1 VKYDCSFYGV
11 VKTLKELIKSTETTD
26 SNVNWDD
33 TVSQVIQDSRLAKP
47 GSLFVA
53 IRGSQ
58 SDGHQFVSD
67 VLSKGS
73 LAVVENSFTKSA
85 KGLIKV
91 SSTREILG
99 EIASRFWGHPTQQLK
114 LIGVTGTNGKTTTTF
129 LLDQVF
135 NRMGLKTG
143 LLGTVHNK
151 IESQILESNL
161 TTPGALELQQLFH
174 KMVQHKVDVC
184 SMEVS
189 SIALDQSRPLGSLF
203 QIGVFTNF
211 TQDHLDYHK
220 SMEQY
225 FEAKMKLFRDYT
237 PPCVVINLDDPK
249 AQQILAVT
257 KQSRQLTFSLKAPQ
271 SSFHVTESSFGK
283 RGTRA
288 TIGTPKGVFELQSPL
303 IGAHNLHNILC
314 VLAVVEGL
322 ELELSSAISALADA
336 TGAPGRLERAIIG
349 EYYPN
354 VFVDYAHSHDAL
366 ENVLRALQQLRG
378 DSKGKIITV
387 FGCGGDRDRGKRPKM
402 ASVASRYSNVTIVT
416 SDNPRTEDPQSIID
430 EIEIG
435 IDRQMTEYYREV
447 DRRQAIYL
455 ALKMAQPEDMIL
467 IAGKGH
473 ETYQIIGNQ
482 KQDFDDKCV
491 VKDYYN
497 S

>member
-1 VKYDCSFYGV
+1 
-11 VKTLKELIKSTETTD
+11 VKTLKELIKSTETTE

-33 TVSQVIQDSRLAKP
+33 SVSQVIQDSRLAKP

-58 SDGHQFVSD
+58 LDGHQFVAD

-73 LAVVENSFTKSA
+73 LAVVESSCAMSGN
-85 KGLIKV
+85 GLIKV
-91 SSTREILG
+91 SSTREMLG
-99 EIASRFWGHPTQQLK
+99 KIASRFWGHPTQQLK
-114 LIGVTGTNGKTTTTF
+114 LVGITGTNGKTTTTF
-129 LLDQVF
+129 LLDQVLT
-135 NRMGLKTG
+135 RMGLKTG

-151 IESQILESNL
+151 IGTQILESNL

-174 KMVQHKVDVC
+174 KMGQNKVDVC

-189 SIALDQSRPLGSLF
+189 SIALDQSRPLGSQF

-220 SMEQY
+220 TMEQY
-225 FEAKMKLFRDYT
+225 FEAKMKLFIDYSL
-237 PPCVVINLDDPK
+237 PCVVINLDDPK
-249 AQQILAVT
+249 AQQILALT
-257 KQSRQLTFSLKAPQ
+257 KQSRQLTFSLKDPQ
-271 SSFHVTESSFGK
+271 ASFCATESSFGK

-288 TIGTPKGVFELQSPL
+288 KIVTPHGIFELQSPL
-303 IGAHNLHNILC
+303 IGLHNLQNSLS
-314 VLAVVEGL
+314 VLAIVEGL
-322 ELELSSAISALADA
+322 GLELSSAISALVDA
-336 TGAPGRLERAIIG
+336 TGAPGRLERAMTG

-366 ENVLRALQQLRG
+366 ENVLRSLQQLRG
-378 DSKGKIITV
+378 DSKCKIITV

-402 ASVASRYSNVTIVT
+402 ARVASKYSNVTIVT
-416 SDNPRTEDPQSIID
+416 SDNPRTEDPQAIID
-430 EIEIG
+430 EIETG
-435 IDRQMTEYYREV
+435 IDRQTTQYYREV
-447 DRRQAIYL
+447 DRRRAIYL
-455 ALKMAQPEDMIL
+455 ALKMAQPEDLIL

-473 ETYQIIGNQ
+473 ENYQIIGNQ